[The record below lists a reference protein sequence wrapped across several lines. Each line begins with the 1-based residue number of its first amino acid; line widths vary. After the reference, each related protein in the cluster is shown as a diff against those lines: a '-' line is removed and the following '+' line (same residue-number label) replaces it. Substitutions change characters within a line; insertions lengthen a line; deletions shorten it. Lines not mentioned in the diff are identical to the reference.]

1 MKVYK
6 FYRIILSTV
15 LIVFNGCNNTE
26 ESIDNEISQ
35 PISLTT
41 SNVNINDIYLDLE
54 IGGEVSSEDT
64 WHVSIIRDTE
74 NYNMPSIVFGLISV
88 ALYDDGSSY
97 DDMTALPG
105 DFNENMVSDNQVFQY
120 GGENEILSYD
130 MTVHRVSV
138 SNPDHIYILN
148 FTGDVQG
155 SYKLR
160 FVEYQSG
167 ITVLEYNLLPNGWER
182 SLKI

>member
-54 IGGEVSSEDT
+54 SGSEVSSEDT
-64 WHVSIIRDTE
+64 WHVSIIRDT
-74 NYNMPSIVFGLISV
+74 
-88 ALYDDGSSY
+88 
-97 DDMTALPG
+97 
-105 DFNENMVSDNQVFQY
+105 
-120 GGENEILSYD
+120 
-130 MTVHRVSV
+130 
-138 SNPDHIYILN
+138 
-148 FTGDVQG
+148 
-155 SYKLR
+155 
-160 FVEYQSG
+160 
-167 ITVLEYNLLPNGWER
+167 
-182 SLKI
+182 